1 MVDNINIFELNEEE
15 MYDLLI
21 SNHKFTEREI
31 KDIVYGNLF
40 CHDKQEFDSG
50 RCTQRMLY
58 IMKVSDKLF
67 AIPWD
72 KSLTESQENEF
83 CYQPYEVICQE
94 KVITMKDY
102 VKVRNE

>member
-1 MVDNINIFELNEEE
+1 MVDDVNIFELNEEE

-21 SNHKFTEREI
+21 SNHKFTEREL

-40 CHDKQEFDSG
+40 CYDKQEFGSG
-50 RCTQRMLY
+50 RWTQRMLY

-67 AIPWD
+67 AILWD
-72 KSLTESQENEF
+72 KGLTESQEDEF
-83 CYQPYEVICQE
+83 CYQPYEVICQK

-102 VKVRNE
+102 VKVEE